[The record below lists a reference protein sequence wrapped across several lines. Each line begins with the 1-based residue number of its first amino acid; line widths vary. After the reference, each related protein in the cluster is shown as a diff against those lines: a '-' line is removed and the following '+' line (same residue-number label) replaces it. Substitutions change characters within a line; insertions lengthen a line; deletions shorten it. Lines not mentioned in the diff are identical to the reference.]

1 MPTPHTSRSLIVR
14 LSRIEGQVA
23 ALKRSLAA
31 DAPADCAQTLFQVKA
46 ATNGLKRFAEA
57 FSREHARRCVSKK
70 TGRDCLADELDTII
84 NSAFTLS

>member
-1 MPTPHTSRSLIVR
+1 MPEPSHDLITR

-23 ALKRSLAA
+23 ALKRSLANDA
-31 DAPADCAQTLFQVKA
+31 DVDCAQTLFQVKA

-57 FSREHARRCVSKK
+57 FARAHAQRCVAHQ
-70 TGRDCLADELDTII
+70 TGRTRLAQELDTII